1 MTRRSDSFVLM
12 LLMAVALM
20 AGCGKGSLLP
30 QLGEDGRGLP
40 RALVL
45 ADSLMNS
52 RPDSALAVL
61 EGAEGEM
68 AGEPKS
74 VRMRYQ
80 LLRHQAMNKA
90 FVPFTSDSL
99 MLDVADYYDS
109 HGTTNDRM
117 LAHYLLGCVYRDM
130 KDAPKAMD
138 CFLDATEFAD
148 TTVSNCD
155 YSILATIYA
164 QMSDIFHKQC
174 LPYDEIQALRKYIQC
189 IWKTGNHKQS
199 IIAQGYLVNPYYLL
213 GEKDTVLQIINTNY
227 NELKS
232 LGHSKEAARTLGT
245 AIYIYTERKK
255 LEKARQLISIYEKE
269 SELFDA
275 EGNIAKGRESY
286 YWIKGFYELAVG
298 HVDTAEFLFK
308 KAASNGNAS
317 DISNAYKG
325 LLAVYQHKH
334 IIDSVLHY
342 SQLNESTLDSLHNQ
356 IQTEAIHQMSSLY
369 DYTCSR
375 KEVEKES
382 EKKRYA
388 WYCFWAF
395 FALVSVLSGVLFHF
409 YLVKQKEKQTKMAIL
424 NKELITIKGEQ
435 QAVQKELKR
444 LKDKNYENLIE
455 EKEKKERELIQRIS
469 ELEKGN
475 DDLGSYSLNNS
486 LDDFK
491 NSQIVDI
498 FEKKAQF
505 TIDHPIPNKWE
516 WNALVKQFKKDLPS
530 VYATFQQGK
539 KLSPLELHT
548 CILLILDYEEGIIV
562 GLTKTSSQAVSIAKG
577 RANMKLFK
585 EKGAVSLKNNLDNL
599 VECF

>member
-1 MTRRSDSFVLM
+1 MMTRRTDSFVLT
-12 LLMAVALM
+12 LLMAMALM

-30 QLGEDGRGLP
+30 HFGEDGRGLP
-40 RALVL
+40 QALLL

-61 EGAEGEM
+61 EGAEVEI
-68 AGEPKS
+68 AGESRS

-99 MLDVADYYDS
+99 MLDVADYYDR
-109 HGTTNDRM
+109 HGTPNDRM

-369 DYTCSR
+369 DYTCR
-375 KEVEKES
+375 
-382 EKKRYA
+382 
-388 WYCFWAF
+388 
-395 FALVSVLSGVLFHF
+395 
-409 YLVKQKEKQTKMAIL
+409 
-424 NKELITIKGEQ
+424 ELITIKGEQ